1 MTGPYGDGRGLQV
14 LFAIP
19 AYHPN
24 HDGMVTGMIEAGH
37 RVDFI
42 LRRDDARAA
51 PPAGA
56 HVTEIP
62 APARGRI
69 PPVRAFWRAIGERR
83 PDVVVARNPTN
94 YSHGLFLT
102 CQARRVPFL
111 LYVQYQEGCE
121 ALIPPRPTLLRLGLW
136 PRHTLNTVARD
147 PDPPP
152 GKTCDFVPFAVETRG
167 LAQRVH
173 KAGAPMSVL
182 AVGKLDQ
189 PRKNL
194 AEVVRHLA
202 PMLRDGAITLTLL
215 GRRDDDPGPAFA
227 ALQAEID
234 AQGVAASVR
243 LRENLSHAESLAEY
257 PRHDLMLLASSRERA
272 SIAPAEALACGVPA
286 LCGSDNGTNY
296 FVVPGE
302 TGEIFGDRDFAAMAD
317 RVRAFAEDPE
327 ARARMGAAGRRLIE
341 REYSPAR
348 FAERFEAVL
357 ARRFGL
363 ARQGAA

>member
-1 MTGPYGDGRGLQV
+1 MTGAEGDGRGLRV

-19 AYHPN
+19 VYHPN
-24 HDGMVTGMIEAGH
+24 HDGMVAGLTGAGH

-42 LRRDDARAA
+42 LREHDPRAA
-51 PPAGA
+51 PPEGA
-56 HVTEIP
+56 RIAVIP
-62 APARGRI
+62 RADRGKL
-69 PPVRAFWRAIGERR
+69 PPMRALWRAIGAVR

-94 YSHGLFLT
+94 YSHGVFLA
-102 CQARRVPFL
+102 CQARRIPFL
-111 LYVQYQEGCE
+111 LYVQYRDGCE
-121 ALIPPRPTLLRLGLW
+121 ALPPPRPTLLKLGLW
-136 PRHTLNTVARD
+136 PRHTLNTVAGD

-152 GKTCDFVPFAVETRG
+152 GKTCDFVPFAVVTRG
-167 LAQRVH
+167 LGRRVH
-173 KAGAPMSVL
+173 AAGAPMSVL

-194 AEVVRHLA
+194 VDVVRHLA

-215 GRRDDDPGPAFA
+215 GRREAVPGPAFV
-227 ALQAEID
+227 ALLAEIE
-234 AQGVAASVR
+234 AQGVAGRVR

-296 FVVPGE
+296 FVIPGKS
-302 TGEIFGDRDFAAMAD
+302 GEIFPDRDFAAMAA
-317 RVRAFAEDPE
+317 RVRGFAEDPS

-341 REYSPAR
+341 REYSPER

-363 ARQGAA
+363 ARRAPA